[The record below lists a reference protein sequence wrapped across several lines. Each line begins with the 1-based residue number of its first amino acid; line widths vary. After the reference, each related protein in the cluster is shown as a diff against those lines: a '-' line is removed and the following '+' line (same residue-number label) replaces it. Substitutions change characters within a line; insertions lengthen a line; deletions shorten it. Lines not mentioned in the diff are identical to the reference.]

1 VSTGQSAWNR
11 LEPALASPRTT
22 RSGRRSGCRP
32 TGRPASPSGVAG
44 VADAAASLLDSV
56 GADEESPILQ
66 PPATRRRMPPR
77 TGTQARC
84 SLCRATITRTPFEPP
99 WHPGRPRRPPNR
111 AEATSCPGNLM
122 LHREPF
128 RCLGSECSGQE
139 ERVCLPSVLG
149 QTSSAPWARRPATGG
164 SRHRQCHAD
173 CRPTKTCQGSAGT
186 SRTGNPSP
194 QRHDRADRGMCG
206 RRRALR
212 ASFQPA

>member
-1 VSTGQSAWNR
+1 MSTGQSAWNR

-56 GADEESPILQ
+56 GG
-66 PPATRRRMPPR
+66 RRVTHIAAPRNMKEDPPR

-149 QTSSAPWARRPATGG
+149 QTSSAPCARRPATGDRRQPPPPMSCRLPVNQDLSG
-164 SRHRQCHAD
+164 VCRHF
-173 CRPTKTCQGSAGT
+173 
-186 SRTGNPSP
+186 
-194 QRHDRADRGMCG
+194 ADRQSV
-206 RRRALR
+206 RSA
-212 ASFQPA
+212 A